1 MKFNKYQKQL
11 GFTARFKMTAFIVKI
26 YTHLSHKLQCCT
38 RIFRLEESQNNIREK
53 MRFFLIVCSIS
64 PISCWHVTCL
74 SRYSVM
80 LMNGKAFINLN
91 PSFLGLLMLK
101 HWKIRITHKQ
111 FSLRGGKPKYKRKNR
126 RLRTLAAENKKR
138 QLEDLPQANFGRAPE
153 KIFSFS

>member
-1 MKFNKYQKQL
+1 MLDIAHQPL
-11 GFTARFKMTAFIVKI
+11 TR
-26 YTHLSHKLQCCT
+26 HL
-38 RIFRLEESQNNIREK
+38 
-53 MRFFLIVCSIS
+53 
-64 PISCWHVTCL
+64 L

-153 KIFSFS
+153 NIFSFS

>member
-1 MKFNKYQKQL
+1 
-11 GFTARFKMTAFIVKI
+11 
-26 YTHLSHKLQCCT
+26 
-38 RIFRLEESQNNIREK
+38 
-53 MRFFLIVCSIS
+53 
-64 PISCWHVTCL
+64 
-74 SRYSVM
+74 M
-80 LMNGKAFINLN
+80 LMIGKAFINLN

-111 FSLRGGKPKYKRKNR
+111 FSLRGEKPKYKRKNR